1 MPRAQYIY
9 FKFEPFILH
18 VSCRTLEYAQIMV
31 TKIIFNLQL
40 PSLSLSP
47 LQLKVAVSSGFKNS
61 GLSVSKKNKI
71 IVVQLPPHSDMM
83 YHLYLPLVSA

>member
-40 PSLSLSP
+40 PSLSP

-71 IVVQLPPHSDMM
+71 IVVHSC
-83 YHLYLPLVSA
+83 HHIQT